1 MPASVQTAAT
11 IGIDAH
17 LVHVEVDTDR
27 SLPSFTLVGLPDS
40 AVRESRERVMAA
52 IRNAGFQWPRR
63 RVTVSL
69 APADLRKEG
78 SAFDLAIAIGILVAS
93 DQIRADTLEDF
104 AFLGELSLDGSLRPV
119 RGLLPMAAGLGR
131 RGIYAMIVPAT
142 NAPEAAI
149 AGGPVVYPATS
160 LDEAVEIL
168 AGSVRIRPCVV
179 DAEAILHAA
188 PSRDD
193 ADFADVA
200 GQLAAKRA
208 LEVAA
213 AGGHNVLLLGPPGS
227 GKTMLARRVPSIL
240 SRPTTVEAL
249 EVTKVHSVAGLLP
262 AAEPLVL
269 RRPFRAPHHSVSDAG
284 LVGGGRVPRPGEV
297 SLAHH
302 GVLFLDELPE
312 FRRSVIEA
320 LRQPLEEGSIT
331 LGRAAATVQYPS
343 RFMLVAAMNPCPCGF
358 LGDRRHQCLCTPRQV
373 ERYRARLSGPLLDRI
388 DLHVEVPAVDVAA
401 ITADERDAEPS
412 AQIAARVESAR
423 ARQRQR
429 FVSDD
434 VTHCNADMESAS
446 VRRHCRPL
454 DREAADLLR
463 TVMERLALS
472 ARAHDRIL
480 KVARTIADLAGAERI
495 LTGHIAEAVQYRCL
509 DRPALDTA

>member
-1 MPASVQTAAT
+1 MMPRMTASVQTAAT

-93 DQIRADTLEDF
+93 DQIRAETLEDF
-104 AFLGELSLDGSLRPV
+104 AFLGELSLDGGLRPV

-131 RGIYAMIVPAT
+131 HGVYAIIVPTA
-142 NAPEAAI
+142 NAQEAAF

-168 AGSVRIRPCVV
+168 GGSVRIRPCVV
-179 DAEAILHAA
+179 DAEAALHTA
-188 PSRDD
+188 PAGDG
-193 ADFADVA
+193 ADFAEVA
-200 GQLAAKRA
+200 GQWVAKRA

-227 GKTMLARRVPSIL
+227 GKTMLARRVASIL
-240 SRPTTVEAL
+240 SAPTIDEAL
-249 EVTKVHSVAGLLP
+249 EVTKIHSVAGLLP
-262 AAEPLVL
+262 ASVPLVT

-284 LVGGGRVPRPGEV
+284 LVGGGRVPRPGEA

-312 FRRSVIEA
+312 FRRPAIEA

-331 LGRAAATVQYPS
+331 LGRAAATVCYPS
-343 RFMLVAAMNPCPCGF
+343 RFMLVAAMNPCPCGY
-358 LGDRRHQCLCTPRQV
+358 LGDARHDCLCTPRQI

-388 DLHVEVPAVDVAA
+388 DLHVEVPAVEVAD
-401 ITADERDAEPS
+401 ITADERSAETS
-412 AQIAARVESAR
+412 AQIATRVEAAR
-423 ARQRQR
+423 AHQRQR
-429 FVSDD
+429 FA
-434 VTHCNADMESAS
+434 TTQGMHCNADMDTAG

-454 DREAADLLR
+454 EKEAGHLLR
-463 TVMERLALS
+463 TAMERLALS

-480 KVARTIADLAGAERI
+480 KVARTIADLAGEDRI
-495 LTGHIAEAVQYRCL
+495 DAGHVAEAVQYRCL
-509 DRPALDTA
+509 DRR